1 MTPAPLGNRG
11 LMRAHNRSII
21 LNTIKSHGDISR
33 AEIARLTG
41 LSPATVSAITTDLIG
56 ENLVLEHAEGD
67 SSGGRPPI
75 LLRLNPQGGYVI
87 GIKVTEQYLIGA
99 LADLT
104 ASVVAKQVLELPDHN
119 LEDVLAGVVNMVAL
133 LVQKGGLRKKQ
144 VLGVGI
150 GLAGVVDSNRGIL
163 KHSPI
168 FGWHE
173 VPLRDLLQ
181 SRLRIPV
188 YVDNDVNTLT
198 LSEKWF
204 GAARTVENFL
214 VITIGRGVGMG
225 IVVQGQ
231 IYHGHGGGAGEFGHV
246 VVDPQG
252 PPCHC
257 GGRGCLETFV
267 ADPGLL
273 RQARD
278 AWQRGELPVMV
289 ERIEDLIT
297 LAEDGNQY
305 AQRLFAQAGGLL
317 GLQVANLINI
327 LDPEMI
333 IIGGEGTRNGEW
345 MFVPMRQAIAQY
357 VMPGLRNSAEIR
369 VDPWGD
375 DAWARGAASLVLG
388 ELFKSPIQREAIA
401 GSVG

>member
-1 MTPAPLGNRG
+1 MSPAPLGNRE

-21 LNTIKSHGDISR
+21 LNAIKSHGDISR

-41 LSPATVSAITTDLIG
+41 LSPATVSAITAELIA

-75 LLRLNPQGGYVI
+75 LLRLNPRGGFVI
-87 GIKVTEQYLIGA
+87 GIKVSEHHLFGA
-99 LADLT
+99 LTDLT
-104 ASVVAKQVLELPDHN
+104 AAVITKQRLDLSDH
-119 LEDVLAGVVNMVAL
+119 AVNDILDGIVTMVANL
-133 LVQKGGLRKKQ
+133 LLSGSVRKKQ
-144 VLGVGI
+144 LLGIGV
-150 GLAGVVDSNRGIL
+150 GLAGVVDCNRGVL

-168 FGWHE
+168 FGWRE

-181 SRLRIPV
+181 ARLRVPV

-214 VITIGRGVGMG
+214 VVTLGRGVGMG

-231 IYHGHGGGAGEFGHV
+231 IYRGHGGGAGEFGHI

-252 PPCHC
+252 PPCAC

-273 RQARD
+273 RLAQET
-278 AWQRGELPVMV
+278 WQRGKLSAPVKC
-289 ERIEDLIT
+289 IEDLVT
-297 LAEDGNQY
+297 LAESGDEG
-305 AQRLFAQAGGLL
+305 AQRIFIGAGEVL
-317 GLQVANLINI
+317 GFQIANLINVF
-327 LDPEMI
+327 DPEMV

-345 MFVPMRQAIAQY
+345 MFDSMRQTIARH
-357 VMPGLRNSAEIR
+357 VMPGLRNDTEIR
-369 VDPWGD
+369 IDPWGD

>member
-1 MTPAPLGNRG
+1 MSPAPLGNRD

-21 LNTIKSHGDISR
+21 LNAIKSHGDISR

-41 LSPATVSAITTDLIG
+41 LSPATVSAITAELIA

-75 LLRLNPQGGYVI
+75 LLRLNPSGGFVV
-87 GIKVTEQYLIGA
+87 GIKVTEQHLIGA
-99 LADLT
+99 LTDLT
-104 ASVVAKQVLELPDHN
+104 AAVITKQVFDLPNHT
-119 LEDVLAGVVNMVAL
+119 LEDVLEGIINIVTRLTHIGGV
-133 LVQKGGLRKKQ
+133 RKKQ
-144 VLGVGI
+144 LLGVGI
-150 GLAGVVDSNRGIL
+150 GLAGVVDGHRGVL
-163 KHSPI
+163 KYSPI

-173 VPLRDLLQ
+173 VPLRDILQ
-181 SRLRIPV
+181 ARLRVPV

-214 VITIGRGVGMG
+214 VITLGRGVGMG

-231 IYHGHGGGAGEFGHV
+231 IYRGHGGGAGEFGHI

-252 PPCHC
+252 PICAC

-273 RQARD
+273 RQAQD
-278 AWQRGELPVMV
+278 AWQRGELSALVTH
-289 ERIEDLIT
+289 IEDLVA
-297 LAEDGNQY
+297 LAEAGDES
-305 AQRLFAQAGGLL
+305 AQRIFARAGEVL
-317 GLQVANLINI
+317 GIQIANLINVF
-327 LDPEMI
+327 DPAMV

-345 MFVPMRQAIAQY
+345 MFAPMRQAITRH
-357 VMPGLRNSAEIR
+357 VMPGLRNGTEIR
-369 VDPWGD
+369 IDPWGD

>member
-1 MTPAPLGNRG
+1 MSPAPLGNRD

-21 LNTIKSHGDISR
+21 LNAIKSHGDISR

-41 LSPATVSAITTDLIG
+41 LSPATVSAITAELIK

-75 LLRLNPQGGYVI
+75 LLRLNPHGGFVV
-87 GIKVTEQYLIGA
+87 GIKVTEHLLIGA
-99 LADLT
+99 LTDLT
-104 ASVVAKQVLELPDHN
+104 ASVMAKQVLTLPDHT
-119 LEDVLAGVVNMVAL
+119 LEDVLAGIAELITRL
-133 LVQKGGLRKKQ
+133 LHAGGVRKKQ
-144 VLGVGI
+144 LLGVGI
-150 GLAGVVDSNRGIL
+150 GLAGVVDGHRGVL

-168 FGWHE
+168 FGWSE

-204 GAARTVENFL
+204 GTARTVENFL
-214 VITIGRGVGMG
+214 VITLGRGVGMG

-231 IYHGHGGGAGEFGHV
+231 IYRGHGGGAGEFGHT

-252 PPCHC
+252 PACAC
-257 GGRGCLETFV
+257 GGRGCLETLI

-273 RQARD
+273 RQAQE
-278 AWQRGELPVMV
+278 AWQRGELRQPVG
-289 ERIEDLIT
+289 RIEELVA
-297 LAEDGNQY
+297 LAEAGDEG
-305 AQRLFAQAGGLL
+305 ARRIFARAGELL
-317 GLQVANLINI
+317 GLQIANLINI
-327 LDPEMI
+327 FDPEMI

-345 MFVPMRQAIAQY
+345 LFAPMRQAIARY
-357 VMPGLRNSAEIR
+357 VMPGLRNDAEIR
-369 VDPWGD
+369 IDPWGD

-388 ELFKSPIQREAIA
+388 ELFKSPIQHEAIA
-401 GSVG
+401 GSIG

>member
-1 MTPAPLGNRG
+1 MSPAPLGNRD

-21 LNTIKSHGDISR
+21 LNAIKSHGNISR

-41 LSPATVSAITTDLIG
+41 LSPATVSAITAELIK

-75 LLRLNPQGGYVI
+75 LLRLNPHGGFVV
-87 GIKVTEQYLIGA
+87 GVKVTEHHLIGA
-99 LADLT
+99 LTDLT
-104 ASVVAKQVLELPDHN
+104 ASVMAKQVVTLPDHT
-119 LEDVLAGVVNMVAL
+119 LEDVLAGIAELITRL
-133 LVQKGGLRKKQ
+133 LHAGGVRKKQ
-144 VLGVGI
+144 LLGVGI
-150 GLAGVVDSNRGIL
+150 GLAGVVDGRQGVL

-168 FGWHE
+168 FGWSE

-204 GAARTVENFL
+204 GTARTMEDFL
-214 VITIGRGVGMG
+214 VITLGRGVGMG

-231 IYHGHGGGAGEFGHV
+231 IYRGHGGGAGEFGHI

-252 PPCHC
+252 PACAC
-257 GGRGCLETFV
+257 GGRGCLETLI

-273 RQARD
+273 RQAQE
-278 AWQRGELPVMV
+278 AWQRGELRQPVG
-289 ERIEDLIT
+289 RIEELVA
-297 LAEDGNQY
+297 LAEAGDEG
-305 AQRLFAQAGGLL
+305 ARRIFARAGELL
-317 GLQVANLINI
+317 GLQIANLINI
-327 LDPEMI
+327 FDPGMV

-345 MFVPMRQAIAQY
+345 LFAPMRQAIARH
-357 VMPGLRNSAEIR
+357 VMPGLRNDAEIR
-369 VDPWGD
+369 IDPWGD

-388 ELFKSPIQREAIA
+388 ELFKSPIQHEAIA
-401 GSVG
+401 GSIG

>member
-1 MTPAPLGNRG
+1 MSPAPLGNRD

-21 LNTIKSHGDISR
+21 LNAIKSHGDISR

-41 LSPATVSAITTDLIG
+41 LSPATVSAITAELIK

-75 LLRLNPQGGYVI
+75 LLRLNPHGGFVV
-87 GIKVTEQYLIGA
+87 GIKVTEHHLIGA
-99 LADLT
+99 LTDLT
-104 ASVVAKQVLELPDHN
+104 ASVMTKQVLTLPDHT
-119 LEDVLAGVVNMVAL
+119 LEDVLKGIASIVARLLHTGGV
-133 LVQKGGLRKKQ
+133 RKKQ
-144 VLGVGI
+144 LLGIGI
-150 GLAGVVDSNRGIL
+150 GLAGVVDGRQGVL

-168 FGWHE
+168 FGWRE

-214 VITIGRGVGMG
+214 VITLGRGVGMG

-231 IYHGHGGGAGEFGHV
+231 IYRGSGGGAGEFGHI

-252 PPCHC
+252 PACAC
-257 GGRGCLETFV
+257 GGRGCLETLI

-273 RQARD
+273 RQAQE
-278 AWQRGELPVMV
+278 AWQHGELSKPV
-289 ERIEDLIT
+289 EHIEELVA
-297 LAEDGNQY
+297 LAEAGDAG
-305 AQRLFAQAGGLL
+305 AQRIFAQAGTLL
-317 GLQVANLINI
+317 GLYMAHLINI
-327 LDPEMI
+327 FDPEMI

-345 MFVPMRQAIAQY
+345 MFAPMRRAVTQY
-357 VMPGLRNSAEIR
+357 VMPGLGHTAEIR
-369 VDPWGD
+369 IDPWGD

-388 ELFKSPIQREAIA
+388 ELFKSPIQHEAIA
-401 GSVG
+401 GSIG